1 MSENGLTSMFG
12 ELRVGQDLFAK
23 LEPISVL
30 LVFVAS
36 LQDIKWKKHANNYTF
51 TAH

>member
-36 LQDIKWKKHANNYTF
+36 LQGIKWKKHANNYTF